1 MNDCTRWL
9 ACLGWV
15 AVLGC
20 ATAREVGD
28 GGVPMLLLSG
38 VRQLTFEGHRAGEG
52 YFSPDGTKIVFQ
64 SEREPGNP
72 FYQIYLLDLESGETR
87 RVSPGVGKTTCA
99 WMHPSGRTVL
109 FASTHLDPKA
119 REKQELEV
127 AARSS
132 AGSRRYAW
140 DFDDEYDLFSIN
152 LESGGP
158 RRLTRARGYDAEASY
173 SPDGTRIVFTSN
185 RHAFED
191 GLSPEDRALFARD
204 PSTMAEIYRMD
215 ADGSNVRRLT
225 RTPGYDGGAFF
236 SPDGSRIV
244 WRRFSEDGERA
255 EIYSMDL
262 EGEVVRRLTSLGAMS
277 WAPFFHPSGEYVI
290 FTTNLHGSEN
300 FELYLVDAE
309 GRREPVRVTESEGFD
324 GLPAFSPD
332 GIQLAWTRG
341 RTSSGKP
348 QIFTAGW
355 NHDAA
360 RARLTVGPPRS
371 RQRAVTDGAQ
381 GRRPR
386 EAKGGSSISVDDLS
400 RHVEAL
406 ASEAM
411 QGRRAGSDGGR
422 LATAYVAEAFARWGL
437 DPAGDDGTYFQRFE
451 FTSGVSLDAGNE
463 LRVDGPGSF
472 RDYAVGSD
480 WRPLAFSRTGRSG
493 AARVAFVGYGIVAPA
508 MDRFDAYDAYAGLDV
523 AGHWVLALR
532 YLPEHLAPER
542 RQHLNRYASLRYKA
556 MVARDRGAIGLIL
569 VSGPDAKVKDPLVPL
584 RLDASVGAT
593 SLLSISVTDTLA
605 AELLAPSGHTLGA
618 LQSDLDGG
626 EPQPGFVIPNLT
638 FDANVALVQEKRE
651 ARNVLARLRASS
663 FGQAPPLVIGAHVDH
678 LGRGTGG
685 ASLARESERG
695 QVHTGADD
703 NASGVAAVLEIA
715 ESLAAAVREE
725 RIALARDVIFA
736 TWSGE
741 EIGLLGSAAFAR
753 GFAEGDHGT
762 ARAVAAYINL
772 DMIGRLRDRMLLYGV
787 GSSSIWPSAIER
799 SNAPIGLPIV
809 AREDSALPTDAT
821 SFHLKG
827 IPTLTMFT
835 GVHPEYHT
843 PRDRPETLSYAGL
856 VRITRFVEAL
866 GRVVAENHE
875 VPDFLASAE
884 PQRLGERAGLRATLG
899 TIPSYSEGD
908 VSGLPISGVT
918 RGGPAES
925 AGLRGGDRV
934 VEVAGGRIENI
945 YDYTYAIDALVVGEP
960 VGIVVSRDGER
971 LSFEITPASR
981 E

>member
-1 MNDCTRWL
+1 M
-9 ACLGWV
+9 
-15 AVLGC
+15 
-20 ATAREVGD
+20 
-28 GGVPMLLLSG
+28 
-38 VRQLTFEGHRAGEG
+38 
-52 YFSPDGTKIVFQ
+52 FQ

-72 FYQIYLLDLESGETR
+72 FYQIYLLDLETGETR
-87 RVSPGVGKTTCA
+87 RISPGVGKTTCA
-99 WMHPSGRTVL
+99 WIHPSGRTVL

-127 AARSS
+127 AARSA

-140 DFDDEYDLFSIN
+140 DFDDEYDLFSVD
-152 LESGGP
+152 LESGAP
-158 RRLTRARGYDAEASY
+158 QRLTRARGYDAEASY

-185 RHAFED
+185 RHAFGD
-191 GLSPEDRALFARD
+191 DLSPEDRALFARD

-215 ADGSNVRRLT
+215 ADGSNLRRLT
-225 RTPGYDGGAFF
+225 HVPGYDGGAFF

-290 FTTNLHGSEN
+290 FTTNLHGLGN
-300 FELYLVDAE
+300 FELYLVDARS
-309 GRREPVRVTESEGFD
+309 RRDPVRVTESEGFD

-332 GIQLAWTRG
+332 GKQLAWTRG
-341 RTSSGKP
+341 GTPSGKP
-348 QIFTAGW
+348 QLFTAEW

-360 RARLTVGPPRS
+360 RARLAIGPPRS

-386 EAKGGSSISVDDLS
+386 EAKGGSSISADDLS

-422 LATAYVAEAFARWGL
+422 LATAYVAEAFAGWGL

-451 FTSGVSLDAGNE
+451 FTSGVSLDAGNG
-463 LRVDGPGSF
+463 LRVDRPGWS
-472 RDYAVGSD
+472 RDYAVGRD

-493 AARVAFVGYGIVAPA
+493 AAPVAFAGYGIVAPA
-508 MDRFDAYDAYAGLDV
+508 IDRFDAYDAYAGLDV
-523 AGHWVLALR
+523 AGHWVLVLR
-532 YLPEHLAPER
+532 TLPEHVASER

-569 VSGPDAKVKDPLVPL
+569 ASGPGAKVKDPLVPL
-584 RLDASVGAT
+584 RLDASVGAI
-593 SLLSISVTDTLA
+593 SLLSISVTDSLA
-605 AELLAPSGHTLGA
+605 ADLLAPSGHTLGA
-618 LQSDLDGG
+618 LQSGLDGG

-638 FDANVALVQEKRE
+638 LDADVALVQEKRE
-651 ARNVLARLRASS
+651 ARNVLARLRASGR
-663 FGQAPPLVIGAHVDH
+663 GQAPPLVIGAHVDH

-685 ASLARESERG
+685 ASLARENERG
-695 QVHTGADD
+695 QVHYGADD

-715 ESLAAAVREE
+715 ESLAAAAREE

-741 EIGLLGSAAFAR
+741 EVGLLGSAAFTR
-753 GFAEGDHGT
+753 GFTEPGHGT
-762 ARAVAAYINL
+762 ARAIAAYINL
-772 DMIGRLRDRMLLYGV
+772 DMIGRLRDRMVLYGV

-799 SNAPIGLPIV
+799 ANAPIGLPIV
-809 AREDSALPTDAT
+809 ARGDSTLPTDAT

-856 VRITRFVEAL
+856 VRITQFVEAV
-866 GRVVAENHE
+866 GRVVAENQE
-875 VPDFLASAE
+875 APDFLVSAE

-908 VSGLPISGVT
+908 VLGLPISGVT
-918 RGGPAES
+918 HGGPAES
-925 AGLRGGDRV
+925 AGLRGGDLV
-934 VEVAGGRIENI
+934 VEVAGGKIENI
-945 YDYTYAIDALVVGEP
+945 YDYTYAIDALAVGEP
-960 VGIVVSRDGER
+960 VEIVVLRDGER
-971 LSFEITPASR
+971 LSFDITPASR